1 MGLELDI
8 QIVISTLKVKQD
20 LKAFDL
26 KMSYFLQRPYGPAI
40 GVVCQF
46 ILMPVFAY
54 LLGYLLLE
62 TTYERLGLLLIGCAP
77 GGANSNFWVI
87 INDDMG
93 TVVQYQCICRQ
104 PCLTEMSIY
113 QSQ

>member
-20 LKAFDL
+20 FKAIDIVLVF
-26 KMSYFLQRPYGPAI
+26 KNVYFQRPYGPAI

-77 GGANSNFWVI
+77 GGANSNFWVTI
-87 INDDMG
+87 DDN
-93 TVVQYQCICRQ
+93 TV
-104 PCLTEMSIY
+104 
-113 QSQ
+113 